1 MRRFPF
7 LLGAGVAAAVAPA
20 VVHLAVGFHHV
31 EFTGTTHVYT
41 VGFSAFVAVVA
52 AVGLTAVGARRGD
65 TRTMVVGTAF
75 AVMAGLLALHG
86 FSTPGVWFGNNG
98 VVAITGGAT
107 LPAGAIVLVF
117 SVLPLPRVLRNVVP
131 FLLVEAVLL
140 ATVLALGIS
149 ALVWPSLL
157 PPVPAPGGPDA
168 LALLAV
174 GMVAF
179 ALVTW
184 RAVRTFL
191 LTRRVL
197 DLAVAVGLVWL
208 ATALV
213 PALTMDYSRLGWW
226 IGHEV
231 ELDGILV
238 IGIAV
243 AIDLAKAAQSRP
255 LVGDLTAAE
264 LVASEDLF
272 LGSQVRALTVTLA
285 EKDEYTERH
294 TRRVALR
301 AVQVGDELG
310 LSRGRLRTLA
320 IGGLVHDIGKLSI
333 PDGILV
339 IGIAVAIDLAKAAQS
354 RPLVGDLTAAE
365 LVASEDL
372 FLGSQVRALTV
383 TLAEKDEY
391 TERHTRRVALRA
403 VQVGDELGLSRGRL
417 RTLAIGGLVHDIGK
431 LSIPDEILKKPGPLD
446 DDEYAIVKQHSER
459 GYRLLTEIG
468 GFGEG
473 VRDLVRD
480 HHERLDGKGYP
491 RGLSAGQLT
500 LDARILAVCDVY
512 DALISKRVYR
522 EAWSERNAIDYLRA
536 EAGTAFDERCV
547 EALAR
552 VVGREPARA
561 TGARVATLVE
571 ATT

>member
-1 MRRFPF
+1 MRRFSF

-107 LPAGAIVLVF
+107 LPAGAIVLLF

-149 ALVWPSLL
+149 ALVWPGLL
-157 PPVPAPGGPDA
+157 PPVPAPGGRDA

-213 PALTMDYSRLGWW
+213 PALTMDYTRLGWW

-231 ELDGILV
+231 EL
-238 IGIAV
+238 
-243 AIDLAKAAQSRP
+243 
-255 LVGDLTAAE
+255 
-264 LVASEDLF
+264 
-272 LGSQVRALTVTLA
+272 
-285 EKDEYTERH
+285 
-294 TRRVALR
+294 
-301 AVQVGDELG
+301 
-310 LSRGRLRTLA
+310 
-320 IGGLVHDIGKLSI
+320 
-333 PDGILV
+333 DGILV

-561 TGARVATLVE
+561 PAPRATLVE

>member
-1 MRRFPF
+1 MRRFSF
-7 LLGAGVAAAVAPA
+7 LIGAGVAAAAAPA
-20 VVHLAVGFHHV
+20 VVHLAVGEHRV
-31 EFTGTTHVYT
+31 SFTGTTHVYT
-41 VGFSAFVAVVA
+41 VGFSSLVAMIA

-107 LPAGAIVLVF
+107 LPAGAVVLVF

-131 FLLVEAVLL
+131 FLLVETALIV
-140 ATVLALGIS
+140 VIIALGVS
-149 ALVWPSLL
+149 ALVRPSLL
-157 PPVPAPGGPDA
+157 PAVPAPGGRDA

-179 ALVTW
+179 ALVTL

-213 PALTMDYSRLGWW
+213 PALTQDYRYLGWW

-243 AIDLAKAAQSRP
+243 AIDLARAAQSRP
-255 LVGDLTAAE
+255 LAGDLTAAE

-320 IGGLVHDIGKLSI
+320 IGGLVHDVGKLAI
-333 PDGILV
+333 PD
-339 IGIAVAIDLAKAAQS
+339 A
-354 RPLVGDLTAAE
+354 
-365 LVASEDL
+365 
-372 FLGSQVRALTV
+372 
-383 TLAEKDEY
+383 
-391 TERHTRRVALRA
+391 
-403 VQVGDELGLSRGRL
+403 
-417 RTLAIGGLVHDIGK
+417 
-431 LSIPDEILKKPGPLD
+431 ILKKPGPLD
-446 DDEYAIVKQHSER
+446 DDEYATVKEHAER
-459 GYRLLTEIG
+459 GYRLLTELG
-468 GFGEG
+468 GFSDG

-480 HHERLDGKGYP
+480 HHERLDGNGYP
-491 RGLSAGQLT
+491 RGLTAGQLT

-522 EAWSERNAIDYLRA
+522 DAWSEQNAIDYLRA
-536 EAGTAFDERCV
+536 ETGTAFDERCV

-552 VVGREPARA
+552 VVGREPARTSA
-561 TGARVATLVE
+561 PRTALVE

>member
-1 MRRFPF
+1 
-7 LLGAGVAAAVAPA
+7 
-20 VVHLAVGFHHV
+20 
-31 EFTGTTHVYT
+31 
-41 VGFSAFVAVVA
+41 
-52 AVGLTAVGARRGD
+52 LTAVGARRGD

-117 SVLPLPRVLRNVVP
+117 SVLPLPRVLRNVFP
-131 FLLVEAVLL
+131 FLAVEAMLL
-140 ATVLALGIS
+140 AVILALGIS

-157 PPVPAPGGPDA
+157 PPVPAPGGRDA
-168 LALLAV
+168 LALLGV
-174 GMVAF
+174 GMLAF
-179 ALVTW
+179 AVVTW

-208 ATALV
+208 AAALV
-213 PALTMDYSRLGWW
+213 PALTMDYTQLGWW

-243 AIDLAKAAQSRP
+243 ATDLARAAQSRP
-255 LVGDLTAAE
+255 LAGDLTAAE

-310 LSRGRLRTLA
+310 LSRSRLRTLA
-320 IGGLVHDIGKLSI
+320 IGGLVHDIGKLAI
-333 PDGILV
+333 PD
-339 IGIAVAIDLAKAAQS
+339 Q
-354 RPLVGDLTAAE
+354 
-365 LVASEDL
+365 
-372 FLGSQVRALTV
+372 
-383 TLAEKDEY
+383 
-391 TERHTRRVALRA
+391 
-403 VQVGDELGLSRGRL
+403 
-417 RTLAIGGLVHDIGK
+417 
-431 LSIPDEILKKPGPLD
+431 ILKKPGPLD
-446 DDEYAIVKQHSER
+446 DDEYATVKEHAER
-459 GYRLLTEIG
+459 GYRLLTELG
-468 GFGEG
+468 GFSEG
-473 VRDLVRD
+473 IRDLVRD

-491 RGLSAGQLT
+491 RGLTAGQLT

-522 EAWSERNAIDYLRA
+522 DAWSQQNAIDYLRA
-536 EAGTAFDERCV
+536 ETGAAFDERCV

-561 TGARVATLVE
+561 AAPRVTTLVE

>member
-1 MRRFPF
+1 MRRFSF
-7 LLGAGVAAAVAPA
+7 LVGAGVAAAAAPA
-20 VVHLAVGFHHV
+20 VVHVAVGEHRV
-31 EFTGTTHVYT
+31 SFTGTTHVYT
-41 VGFSAFVAVVA
+41 VGFSALAAVIA

-86 FSTPGVWFGNNG
+86 FSTPGVWFGTNG

-117 SVLPLPRVLRNVVP
+117 SVLPLPRVLRNVLP
-131 FLLVEAVLL
+131 FLLVECALL
-140 ATVLALGIS
+140 AVILALGVS

-157 PPVPAPGGPDA
+157 PAVPAPGGRDA

-174 GMVAF
+174 GMLAF
-179 ALVTW
+179 GLVTL
-184 RAVRTFL
+184 RAARTFL

-213 PALTMDYSRLGWW
+213 PALTMDYSYLGWW

-243 AIDLAKAAQSRP
+243 AIDLARAAQSRP
-255 LVGDLTAAE
+255 LAGDLTAAE

-320 IGGLVHDIGKLSI
+320 IGGLVHDIGKL
-333 PDGILV
+333 
-339 IGIAVAIDLAKAAQS
+339 A
-354 RPLVGDLTAAE
+354 
-365 LVASEDL
+365 
-372 FLGSQVRALTV
+372 
-383 TLAEKDEY
+383 
-391 TERHTRRVALRA
+391 
-403 VQVGDELGLSRGRL
+403 
-417 RTLAIGGLVHDIGK
+417 
-431 LSIPDEILKKPGPLD
+431 IPDEILRKPGPLD
-446 DDEYAIVKQHSER
+446 DDEYATVKEHAER
-459 GYRLLTEIG
+459 GYRLLTELG
-468 GFGEG
+468 GFSEG

-480 HHERLDGKGYP
+480 HHERLDGGGYP
-491 RGLSAGQLT
+491 RGLTAEQLT

-522 EAWSERNAIDYLRA
+522 DAWSEQNAIDYLRA
-536 EAGTAFDERCV
+536 ETGNAFDERCV

-552 VVGREPARA
+552 VIGRDPARTTA
-561 TGARVATLVE
+561 PRSTLVE

>member
-333 PDGILV
+333 PD
-339 IGIAVAIDLAKAAQS
+339 
-354 RPLVGDLTAAE
+354 
-365 LVASEDL
+365 
-372 FLGSQVRALTV
+372 
-383 TLAEKDEY
+383 
-391 TERHTRRVALRA
+391 
-403 VQVGDELGLSRGRL
+403 
-417 RTLAIGGLVHDIGK
+417 
-431 LSIPDEILKKPGPLD
+431 EILKKPGPLD

>member
-1 MRRFPF
+1 MRRFSL
-7 LLGAGVAAAVAPA
+7 LLGAGVAAAAAPA
-20 VVHLAVGFHHV
+20 VVHVAVGFHHV
-31 EFTGTTHVYT
+31 RFTGTTHVYT
-41 VGFSAFVAVVA
+41 VGFSAFVAAVA
-52 AVGLTAVGARRGD
+52 AVGLTAIAARRGD

-86 FSTPGVWFGNNG
+86 FSTPGVWFGNNS

-117 SVLPLPRVLRNVVP
+117 SVLPLPRVLRSVLP
-131 FLLVEAVLL
+131 FLLVEATLL
-140 ATVLALGIS
+140 AVIVALGMS
-149 ALVWPSLL
+149 ALIWPSLL
-157 PPVPAPGGPDA
+157 PPVPAPGGRDA

-174 GMVAF
+174 GMLAF
-179 ALVTW
+179 GLVTL

-191 LTRRVL
+191 LTRRPL

-213 PALTMDYSRLGWW
+213 PALTMNYEQLGWW

-243 AIDLAKAAQSRP
+243 AIDLARAAQSRP
-255 LVGDLTAAE
+255 LAGDLTAAE

-272 LGSQVRALTVTLA
+272 LGSQVRALTATLA

-320 IGGLVHDIGKLSI
+320 IGGLIHDIGKLAI
-333 PDGILV
+333 PD
-339 IGIAVAIDLAKAAQS
+339 D
-354 RPLVGDLTAAE
+354 
-365 LVASEDL
+365 
-372 FLGSQVRALTV
+372 
-383 TLAEKDEY
+383 
-391 TERHTRRVALRA
+391 
-403 VQVGDELGLSRGRL
+403 
-417 RTLAIGGLVHDIGK
+417 
-431 LSIPDEILKKPGPLD
+431 ILKKPGSLD
-446 DDEYAIVKQHSER
+446 DDEYATVKEHAER
-459 GYRLLTEIG
+459 GYRLLTELG
-468 GFGEG
+468 GFSEG

-491 RGLSAGQLT
+491 RGLTAGQLT

-522 EAWSERNAIDYLRA
+522 DAWSEQNAIDYLRA
-536 EAGTAFDERCV
+536 ESGTAFDERCV

-552 VVGREPARA
+552 VIGRDSACAPAPR
-561 TGARVATLVE
+561 TTLVE

>member
-1 MRRFPF
+1 MRRFSL
-7 LLGAGVAAAVAPA
+7 LLGAGVAAAAAPA
-20 VVHLAVGFHHV
+20 AVHLAVGFHHV
-31 EFTGTTHVYT
+31 AFTGTTHVYT
-41 VGFSAFVAVVA
+41 VGSSAFVAVVA

-75 AVMAGLLALHG
+75 AVMSGLLALHG

-107 LPAGAIVLVF
+107 LPAGAIVLLF
-117 SVLPLPRVLRNVVP
+117 SVLPLPRALRNVLP

-157 PPVPAPGGPDA
+157 PPVPAPGGRDA

-213 PALTMDYSRLGWW
+213 PALTMDYSQLGWW

-243 AIDLAKAAQSRP
+243 AIDLAKSAQSRP
-255 LVGDLTAAE
+255 LAGDLTAAE

-310 LSRGRLRTLA
+310 LSRSRLRTLA
-320 IGGLVHDIGKLSI
+320 IGGLVHDIGKL
-333 PDGILV
+333 
-339 IGIAVAIDLAKAAQS
+339 A
-354 RPLVGDLTAAE
+354 
-365 LVASEDL
+365 
-372 FLGSQVRALTV
+372 
-383 TLAEKDEY
+383 
-391 TERHTRRVALRA
+391 
-403 VQVGDELGLSRGRL
+403 
-417 RTLAIGGLVHDIGK
+417 
-431 LSIPDEILKKPGPLD
+431 IPDEILKKPGPLD
-446 DDEYAIVKQHSER
+446 DDEYAVVKEHSER
-459 GYRLLTEIG
+459 GYRLLTELG
-468 GFGEG
+468 GFGDG

-522 EAWSERNAIDYLRA
+522 DAWSEQNAVDYLRA

-552 VVGREPARA
+552 VVGREPARTPA
-561 TGARVATLVE
+561 PRAALVE
-571 ATT
+571 VTYQGGSM

>member
-1 MRRFPF
+1 MRRFSF
-7 LLGAGVAAAVAPA
+7 LIGAGVAAAAAAA
-20 VVHLAVGFHHV
+20 VVHLAVGEHHV
-31 EFTGTTHVYT
+31 SFTGTTHVYT
-41 VGFSAFVAVVA
+41 VGFSAFVAVIA

-65 TRTMVVGTAF
+65 TRTMIVGTAF

-131 FLLVEAVLL
+131 YLIVEAFLLA
-140 ATVLALGIS
+140 AILALGIS

-157 PPVPAPGGPDA
+157 PQVPAPGGRDA

-213 PALTMDYSRLGWW
+213 PALTMDYRYLGWW
-226 IGHEV
+226 IGHED

-238 IGIAV
+238 IGVAV
-243 AIDLAKAAQSRP
+243 AIDLARAAQSRP
-255 LVGDLTAAE
+255 LAGDLTAVE

-320 IGGLVHDIGKLSI
+320 IGGLVHDIGKLAI
-333 PDGILV
+333 PD
-339 IGIAVAIDLAKAAQS
+339 A
-354 RPLVGDLTAAE
+354 
-365 LVASEDL
+365 
-372 FLGSQVRALTV
+372 
-383 TLAEKDEY
+383 
-391 TERHTRRVALRA
+391 
-403 VQVGDELGLSRGRL
+403 
-417 RTLAIGGLVHDIGK
+417 
-431 LSIPDEILKKPGPLD
+431 ILKKPGPLD
-446 DDEYAIVKQHSER
+446 DDEYAVVKQHAER
-459 GYRLLTEIG
+459 GYRLLTELG
-468 GFGEG
+468 GFSDA
-473 VRDLVRD
+473 VRELVRD

-491 RGLSAGQLT
+491 RGLTAGQLT

-522 EAWSERNAIDYLRA
+522 DAWSEQNAIDYLRA
-536 EAGTAFDERCV
+536 ETGTAFDERCV

-552 VVGREPARA
+552 VIGREPARA
-561 TGARVATLVE
+561 AARPARFVE
-571 ATT
+571 VTT

>member
-7 LLGAGVAAAVAPA
+7 VLVAGGAAAAAPA
-20 VVHLAVGFHHV
+20 IVHVVVGRHQV
-31 EFTGTTHVYT
+31 QFTGTTHVYT
-41 VGFSAFVAVVA
+41 VGFSALVATVA
-52 AVGLTAVGARRGD
+52 AVGLTAIGARRGD
-65 TRTMVVGTAF
+65 MRTMVVGTAF

-117 SVLPLPRVLRNVVP
+117 SVLPLPRVLRNVLP
-131 FLLVEAVLL
+131 FLVAEAALL
-140 ATVLALGIS
+140 LMVLALGVS

-157 PPVPAPGGPDA
+157 PPVPAPGGRDA
-168 LALLAV
+168 LVLLAV
-174 GMVAF
+174 GMLAF

-184 RAVRTFL
+184 RAIRTFL

-213 PALTMDYSRLGWW
+213 PALTMDYRYLGWW

-238 IGIAV
+238 IGVAV
-243 AIDLAKAAQSRP
+243 AIDLARAAQSRP
-255 LVGDLTAAE
+255 LSGDLTAAE

-310 LSRGRLRTLA
+310 LSRSRLRTLA
-320 IGGLVHDIGKLSI
+320 IGGLVHDIGKLAI
-333 PDGILV
+333 PD
-339 IGIAVAIDLAKAAQS
+339 S
-354 RPLVGDLTAAE
+354 
-365 LVASEDL
+365 
-372 FLGSQVRALTV
+372 
-383 TLAEKDEY
+383 
-391 TERHTRRVALRA
+391 
-403 VQVGDELGLSRGRL
+403 
-417 RTLAIGGLVHDIGK
+417 
-431 LSIPDEILKKPGPLD
+431 ILKKPGPLD
-446 DDEYAIVKQHSER
+446 DDEYATVKEHAER
-459 GYRLLTEIG
+459 GYRLLTELG
-468 GFGEG
+468 GFSEA
-473 VRDLVRD
+473 VRNLVRD
-480 HHERLDGKGYP
+480 HHERLDGQGYP
-491 RGLSAGQLT
+491 RGLMAGQLT

-522 EAWSERNAIDYLRA
+522 EAWSEENAIDYLRA
-536 EAGTAFDERCV
+536 ETGTAFDERCV

-552 VVGREPARA
+552 VIGREPVRTTAPLA
-561 TGARVATLVE
+561 SLVE
-571 ATT
+571 API

>member
-1 MRRFPF
+1 MRRFSF
-7 LLGAGVAAAVAPA
+7 LLGGGVAAAVAPA

-65 TRTMVVGTAF
+65 TRTMIVGTAF

-149 ALVWPSLL
+149 ALVWPGLL

-213 PALTMDYSRLGWW
+213 PALTMDYTRLGWW

-231 ELDGILV
+231 EL
-238 IGIAV
+238 
-243 AIDLAKAAQSRP
+243 
-255 LVGDLTAAE
+255 
-264 LVASEDLF
+264 
-272 LGSQVRALTVTLA
+272 
-285 EKDEYTERH
+285 
-294 TRRVALR
+294 
-301 AVQVGDELG
+301 
-310 LSRGRLRTLA
+310 
-320 IGGLVHDIGKLSI
+320 
-333 PDGILV
+333 DGILV

-561 TGARVATLVE
+561 PAPRATLVE

>member
-7 LLGAGVAAAVAPA
+7 LLGAGVAAAAAPVA
-20 VVHLAVGFHHV
+20 VHLAVGFHQV
-31 EFTGTTHVYT
+31 SFTGTTHVYT
-41 VGFSAFVAVVA
+41 VGFSAFAALVA
-52 AVGLTAVGARRGD
+52 AVGLTVIGARRGD

-117 SVLPLPRVLRNVVP
+117 SVLPLPRVLRNVLP
-131 FLLVEAVLL
+131 FLVVEAVLL
-140 ATVLALGIS
+140 AVILALGIS

-157 PPVPAPGGPDA
+157 PPVPAPGGTDA
-168 LALLAV
+168 LTLLAV
-174 GMVAF
+174 GMLAF
-179 ALVTW
+179 AVVTW

-191 LTRRVL
+191 LTRRML

-213 PALTMDYSRLGWW
+213 PALTMDYSQLGWW

-243 AIDLAKAAQSRP
+243 ATDLARAAQSRP
-255 LVGDLTAAE
+255 LAGDLTAAE

-320 IGGLVHDIGKLSI
+320 IGGLVHDIGKLAI
-333 PDGILV
+333 PD
-339 IGIAVAIDLAKAAQS
+339 Q
-354 RPLVGDLTAAE
+354 
-365 LVASEDL
+365 
-372 FLGSQVRALTV
+372 
-383 TLAEKDEY
+383 
-391 TERHTRRVALRA
+391 
-403 VQVGDELGLSRGRL
+403 
-417 RTLAIGGLVHDIGK
+417 
-431 LSIPDEILKKPGPLD
+431 ILKKPGPLD
-446 DDEYAIVKQHSER
+446 DDEYATVQEHAER
-459 GYRLLTEIG
+459 GYRLLTELG
-468 GFGEG
+468 GFSDGI
-473 VRDLVRD
+473 RDLVRD

-491 RGLSAGQLT
+491 RGLTAGQLT

-522 EAWSERNAIDYLRA
+522 DAWSQQNAIDYLRA

>member
-1 MRRFPF
+1 MRRFSF

-149 ALVWPSLL
+149 ALVWPGLL

-213 PALTMDYSRLGWW
+213 PALTMDYTRLGWW

-231 ELDGILV
+231 EL
-238 IGIAV
+238 
-243 AIDLAKAAQSRP
+243 
-255 LVGDLTAAE
+255 
-264 LVASEDLF
+264 
-272 LGSQVRALTVTLA
+272 
-285 EKDEYTERH
+285 
-294 TRRVALR
+294 
-301 AVQVGDELG
+301 
-310 LSRGRLRTLA
+310 
-320 IGGLVHDIGKLSI
+320 
-333 PDGILV
+333 DGILV

-522 EAWSERNAIDYLRA
+522 EAWSEQNAIDYLRA

-561 TGARVATLVE
+561 PAPRATLVE

>member
-1 MRRFPF
+1 MRRFSL
-7 LLGAGVAAAVAPA
+7 LLGAGVAAAAAPA
-20 VVHLAVGFHHV
+20 AVHLAVGFHHV
-31 EFTGTTHVYT
+31 AFTGTTHVYT
-41 VGFSAFVAVVA
+41 VGSSAFVAVVA

-75 AVMAGLLALHG
+75 AVMSGLLALHG

-107 LPAGAIVLVF
+107 LPAGAIVLLF
-117 SVLPLPRVLRNVVP
+117 SVLPLPRVLRNVLP
-131 FLLVEAVLL
+131 FLFVEAVLL

-157 PPVPAPGGPDA
+157 PPVPAPGGRDA

-174 GMVAF
+174 GMLAF
-179 ALVTW
+179 AVVTW

-213 PALTMDYSRLGWW
+213 PALTMDYSQLGWW

-243 AIDLAKAAQSRP
+243 AIDLAKSAQSRP
-255 LVGDLTAAE
+255 LAGDLTAAE

-310 LSRGRLRTLA
+310 LSRSRLRTLA
-320 IGGLVHDIGKLSI
+320 IGGLVHDIGKL
-333 PDGILV
+333 
-339 IGIAVAIDLAKAAQS
+339 A
-354 RPLVGDLTAAE
+354 
-365 LVASEDL
+365 
-372 FLGSQVRALTV
+372 
-383 TLAEKDEY
+383 
-391 TERHTRRVALRA
+391 
-403 VQVGDELGLSRGRL
+403 
-417 RTLAIGGLVHDIGK
+417 
-431 LSIPDEILKKPGPLD
+431 IPDEILKKPGPLD
-446 DDEYAIVKQHSER
+446 DDEYAVVKEHSER
-459 GYRLLTEIG
+459 GYRLLTELG
-468 GFGEG
+468 GFGDG

-512 DALISKRVYR
+512 DALISKRAYR
-522 EAWSERNAIDYLRA
+522 DAWSEQNAVDYLRA

-552 VVGREPARA
+552 VVGREPARTPA
-561 TGARVATLVE
+561 PRAALVE
-571 ATT
+571 VTYQGGSM

>member
-1 MRRFPF
+1 MRRFSF
-7 LLGAGVAAAVAPA
+7 LVGAGVAAAAAPA
-20 VVHLAVGFHHV
+20 AVHLAIGSHRVS
-31 EFTGTTHVYT
+31 FTGTTHVYT
-41 VGFSAFVAVVA
+41 VGFSALVAVIA
-52 AVGLTAVGARRGD
+52 AVGLTAVGATRGD

-86 FSTPGVWFGNNG
+86 FSTPGVWFGSNG

-131 FLLVEAVLL
+131 FLLVEAALL
-140 ATVLALGIS
+140 SIIIALGVS

-157 PPVPAPGGPDA
+157 PPVPAPGGRDA

-174 GMVAF
+174 GMIAF
-179 ALVTW
+179 GLVTL

-213 PALTMDYSRLGWW
+213 PALTQDYRYLGWW

-243 AIDLAKAAQSRP
+243 AIDLARAAQSRP
-255 LVGDLTAAE
+255 LAGDLTAGE

-320 IGGLVHDIGKLSI
+320 IGGLVHDIGKL
-333 PDGILV
+333 
-339 IGIAVAIDLAKAAQS
+339 A
-354 RPLVGDLTAAE
+354 
-365 LVASEDL
+365 
-372 FLGSQVRALTV
+372 
-383 TLAEKDEY
+383 
-391 TERHTRRVALRA
+391 
-403 VQVGDELGLSRGRL
+403 
-417 RTLAIGGLVHDIGK
+417 
-431 LSIPDEILKKPGPLD
+431 IPDEILKKPGPLD
-446 DDEYAIVKQHSER
+446 DDEYAVVKEHPER
-459 GYRLLTEIG
+459 GYRLLTELG
-468 GFGEG
+468 SFSDG

-480 HHERLDGKGYP
+480 HHERLDGGGYP
-491 RGLSAGQLT
+491 RGLTAGQLT

-522 EAWSERNAIDYLRA
+522 DAWSEQDAIDYLRA
-536 EAGTAFDERCV
+536 ETGTAFDERCV

-552 VVGREPARA
+552 VVGRATAPTPA
-561 TGARVATLVE
+561 LV
-571 ATT
+571 

>member
-1 MRRFPF
+1 MRRFSF
-7 LLGAGVAAAVAPA
+7 LIGAGVAAAAAPA
-20 VVHLAVGFHHV
+20 VVHLAVGEHRV
-31 EFTGTTHVYT
+31 SFTGTTHVYT
-41 VGFSAFVAVVA
+41 VGFSSLVAMIA

-107 LPAGAIVLVF
+107 LPAGAVVLVF
-117 SVLPLPRVLRNVVP
+117 SVLPLPRGLRNVVP
-131 FLLVEAVLL
+131 FLLVETALIV
-140 ATVLALGIS
+140 VIIALGVS

-157 PPVPAPGGPDA
+157 PAVPAPGGRDA

-179 ALVTW
+179 ALVTL

-213 PALTMDYSRLGWW
+213 PALTQDYRYLGWW

-243 AIDLAKAAQSRP
+243 AIDLARAAQSRP
-255 LVGDLTAAE
+255 LAGDLTAAE

-320 IGGLVHDIGKLSI
+320 IGGLVHDVGKLAI
-333 PDGILV
+333 PD
-339 IGIAVAIDLAKAAQS
+339 A
-354 RPLVGDLTAAE
+354 
-365 LVASEDL
+365 
-372 FLGSQVRALTV
+372 
-383 TLAEKDEY
+383 
-391 TERHTRRVALRA
+391 
-403 VQVGDELGLSRGRL
+403 
-417 RTLAIGGLVHDIGK
+417 
-431 LSIPDEILKKPGPLD
+431 ILKKPGPLD
-446 DDEYAIVKQHSER
+446 DDEYATVKEHAER
-459 GYRLLTEIG
+459 GYRLLTELG
-468 GFGEG
+468 GFSDG

-480 HHERLDGKGYP
+480 HHERLDGNGYP
-491 RGLSAGQLT
+491 RGLTAGQLT

-522 EAWSERNAIDYLRA
+522 DAWSEQNASDYLRA
-536 EAGTAFDERCV
+536 ETGTAFDERCV

-552 VVGREPARA
+552 VVGREPARTSA
-561 TGARVATLVE
+561 PRTALVE

>member
-1 MRRFPF
+1 MRRFS
-7 LLGAGVAAAVAPA
+7 LLVGAGVAAAAAPTGI
-20 VVHLAVGFHHV
+20 HLAVGEHRV
-31 EFTGTTHVYT
+31 SFTGTTHVYT
-41 VGFSAFVAVVA
+41 VGFSALVAAIA

-107 LPAGAIVLVF
+107 LPAGAVVLVF
-117 SVLPLPRVLRNVVP
+117 SVLPLPRVLRNVLP
-131 FLLVEAVLL
+131 FLLVETALL
-140 ATVLALGIS
+140 AVIIALGVL

-157 PPVPAPGGPDA
+157 PPVPAPGGRDA

-174 GMVAF
+174 GMIAF
-179 ALVTW
+179 GLVTL

-213 PALTMDYSRLGWW
+213 PALTQDYRYLGWW

-243 AIDLAKAAQSRP
+243 AIDLARAAQSRP
-255 LVGDLTAAE
+255 LAGDLTAAE

-272 LGSQVRALTVTLA
+272 LGSQVRALTVRLA

-310 LSRGRLRTLA
+310 LSRSRLRTLA
-320 IGGLVHDIGKLSI
+320 IGGLVHDIGKL
-333 PDGILV
+333 
-339 IGIAVAIDLAKAAQS
+339 A
-354 RPLVGDLTAAE
+354 
-365 LVASEDL
+365 
-372 FLGSQVRALTV
+372 
-383 TLAEKDEY
+383 
-391 TERHTRRVALRA
+391 
-403 VQVGDELGLSRGRL
+403 
-417 RTLAIGGLVHDIGK
+417 
-431 LSIPDEILKKPGPLD
+431 IPDEILKKPGPLD
-446 DDEYAIVKQHSER
+446 DEEYAAVKEHAER
-459 GYRLLTEIG
+459 GYRLLTELG
-468 GFGEG
+468 GFSDGI
-473 VRDLVRD
+473 RDLVRD

-522 EAWSERNAIDYLRA
+522 DAWSEQNAIDYLRA
-536 EAGTAFDERCV
+536 ETGTAFDEQCV

-552 VVGREPARA
+552 VVGRAVVPTPA
-561 TGARVATLVE
+561 LV
-571 ATT
+571 